1 MSGVIVSYA
10 LWRNARPIVRE
21 AVLRGPDKVKTRI
34 QAVEGSSEVAV
45 IRKVDAPDERDGK
58 FLSFSVKE
66 KPFSAVVGAVK
77 RANTIKRKKLQGG

>member
-34 QAVEGSSEVAV
+34 QAVEGSSEV
-45 IRKVDAPDERDGK
+45 
-58 FLSFSVKE
+58 
-66 KPFSAVVGAVK
+66 
-77 RANTIKRKKLQGG
+77 